1 MHIMCMNCR
10 ARRCVGTVVHE
21 EVGDGTKNLLS
32 AGLRDRRAMRPTR
45 RAVRTCGWVDMTCG
59 GIKEAMASHDKEGAT
74 AGRRSRSRILTR
86 VRGSSSQIFVDVV
99 FEIRPVITLTRV
111 RGHD

>member
-32 AGLRDRRAMRPTR
+32 AGLRDRRAMRPTG
-45 RAVRTCGWVDMTCG
+45 RAVRTCGWVDVTCG

-74 AGRRSRSRILTR
+74 DGRRSRSRILGDGTNEKPVVSRPTLRDRRATR
-86 VRGSSSQIFVDVV
+86 
-99 FEIRPVITLTRV
+99 LT
-111 RGHD
+111 